1 MRMRIEYTDTFGG
14 DANYSWVRRAEL
26 DFPDNA
32 SDRSIIRKLKAEV
45 GMTGRHRK
53 SSFDEE
59 ITLTRWALAGLRS
72 FFREGFSDALHHHF
86 VRIESRDSPG

>member
-26 DFPDNA
+26 DFPEGA

-45 GMTGRHRK
+45 GMTGRH
-53 SSFDEE
+53 
-59 ITLTRWALAGLRS
+59 
-72 FFREGFSDALHHHF
+72 
-86 VRIESRDSPG
+86 

>member
-26 DFPDNA
+26 DFPENA

-53 SSFDEE
+53 SSFGEE
-59 ITLTRWALAGLRS
+59 IRLDEVSACRVAFIL
-72 FFREGFSDALHHHF
+72 
-86 VRIESRDSPG
+86 PGGIF